1 MFVSNAS
8 AQTQQSVTSGGLD
21 FFTGGDFTAP
31 SPLDL
36 LVSDGKSAVL
46 EVISSFEFQ
55 YPKKTLKGWGLFEG
69 LKVDEDE
76 IEVAKKSLF
85 SNEDI

>member
-8 AQTQQSVTSGGLD
+8 AQTQQSVTSEGLD

-46 EVISSFEFQ
+46 EVILPS
-55 YPKKTLKGWGLFEG
+55 KKTLKGWGLFEG

-85 SNEDI
+85 SNEEL